1 MVVGDDDDDNDD
13 DDDGNDD
20 YDYETDCLRLLRC
33 LSRVAACI
41 PELMKLDLDARST
54 AAYGLTHI
62 LCALTV
68 TNREL
73 RAKALADKDIT
84 PEQFDQL
91 SELQR
96 IKTKD
101 EEGNVIEEKKVE
113 LHTPPSLDTMDM
125 SVKAPSCSVLTNN
138 PSSVCIYVYMHMQEE
153 DDMDTT
159 HLCCQ
164 RIKRLVSC
172 DAIKFLVKYLS
183 EGSAQTREAAARA
196 MRQICVEPSIRGA
209 VVQQGGLKLCCTI
222 ATSDPSTEP
231 EVKKAARLEAAHAV
245 AKTLVT
251 TNPHLLTEHQ
261 RLGAVKPLLMLCRD
275 GDATNLQQFECLL
288 SLTNVLSCG
297 EPEHNK
303 FIAEKGISTVHYLVF
318 SEHLMVRRAATETL
332 CNLSSNESFL
342 MVRTVVQYHSVY
354 LDGLYSI

>member
-1 MVVGDDDDDNDD
+1 MVVGDDDNDVDDD

-20 YDYETDCLRLLRC
+20 YDYEIDCLRLLRC

-125 SVKAPSCSVLTNN
+125 SVKAPSKCSVLTNN
-138 PSSVCIYVYMHMQEE
+138 PSSVCIYVYMH
-153 DDMDTT
+153 TCRRKT
-159 HLCCQ
+159 IWTPPICAVN
-164 RIKRLVSC
+164 VSSDWC
-172 DAIKFLVKYLS
+172 P
-183 EGSAQTREAAARA
+183 A
-196 MRQICVEPSIRGA
+196 MR
-209 VVQQGGLKLCCTI
+209 
-222 ATSDPSTEP
+222 
-231 EVKKAARLEAAHAV
+231 
-245 AKTLVT
+245 
-251 TNPHLLTEHQ
+251 
-261 RLGAVKPLLMLCRD
+261 
-275 GDATNLQQFECLL
+275 
-288 SLTNVLSCG
+288 
-297 EPEHNK
+297 
-303 FIAEKGISTVHYLVF
+303 
-318 SEHLMVRRAATETL
+318 
-332 CNLSSNESFL
+332 SSS
-342 MVRTVVQYHSVY
+342 
-354 LDGLYSI
+354 

>member
-1 MVVGDDDDDNDD
+1 
-13 DDDGNDD
+13 
-20 YDYETDCLRLLRC
+20 
-33 LSRVAACI
+33 
-41 PELMKLDLDARST
+41 
-54 AAYGLTHI
+54 
-62 LCALTV
+62 
-68 TNREL
+68 
-73 RAKALADKDIT
+73 
-84 PEQFDQL
+84 
-91 SELQR
+91 
-96 IKTKD
+96 
-101 EEGNVIEEKKVE
+101 
-113 LHTPPSLDTMDM
+113 
-125 SVKAPSCSVLTNN
+125 
-138 PSSVCIYVYMHMQEE
+138 
-153 DDMDTT
+153 MDTT

-354 LDGLYSI
+354 LDGLCSI